1 MERITM
7 HVDGASHLLA
17 QGQDPESIKGA
28 VVQAARDGADM
39 VRVTV
44 VGNRELDVLVTP
56 GIPITFESETVADD
70 PRDDGDLRSP
80 FALESFDEYME

>member
-7 HVDGASHLLA
+7 HVDGASHQLA
-17 QGQDPESIKGA
+17 QGQDPDTIKRA

-39 VRVTV
+39 VKVTV

-56 GIPITFESETVADD
+56 GIPITFESETVSHDA
-70 PRDDGDLRSP
+70 RDDGDLTSP
-80 FALESFDEYME
+80 FDARGFDEYA